1 MRRVHLLLYGLGEVP
16 ADLPALAALMRRGR
30 ATPDPAAQRAASP
43 GERLAHLFAPSPGGC
58 AALAPARMALDGLAA
73 GEDDWLCA
81 DPVHL
86 RLMRDHLLLGD
97 SHVFELGADEAADL
111 VAGLNRHFAERIVFV
126 QGAPERWYARVPA
139 GDGFPPQ
146 PPLDACLARP
156 LPAPQAGAPGA
167 VLLTEIQMF
176 LHAHAVNAARE
187 ARAAD
192 PVNSVWLWGGG
203 DAGRPRAPAPCI
215 VCDGPLCSALATA
228 AGVTPAPPEAFAALL
243 DAPGGDL
250 FVSVERLHAPARY
263 GQTEALATQ
272 LAGLEAQLFAPL
284 LDALRRGRIGRLEL
298 ELPERPNGLRV
309 VSRWDSWKF
318 WRC

>member
-1 MRRVHLLLYGLGEVP
+1 MRRVHLLLYGLAEVP
-16 ADLPALAALMRRGR
+16 ADLPALAALLRRGR
-30 ATPDPAAQRAASP
+30 AIPDPAAQRAASP
-43 GERLAHLFAPSPGGC
+43 GERLARLFAPTPGGC
-58 AALAPARMALDGLAA
+58 ASLARARMVLDGLAA

-86 RLMRDHLLLGD
+86 RLMRDHLLLAD
-97 SHVFELGADEAADL
+97 SHVFELGADEATAL

-139 GDGFPPQ
+139 GDGVPAQ

-156 LPAPQAGAPGA
+156 LPAPAAGTPGA
-167 VLLTEIQMF
+167 ALLTEVQML

-192 PVNSVWLWGGG
+192 PVNSVWLWGQG
-203 DAGRPRAPAPCI
+203 DAGRPRAPAPGI
-215 VCDGPLCSALATA
+215 VCDGPLCSALAAA
-228 AGVTPAPPEAFAALL
+228 AGVQPAPPEALAALL

-250 FVSVERLHAPARY
+250 FLSVERLHAPARY
-263 GQTEALATQ
+263 GQTEAWATH

-284 LDALRRGRIGRLEL
+284 LNALRRGRITRLDL
-298 ELPERPNGLRV
+298 ELPDRPNSLCT

-318 WRC
+318 WRR